1 MKIKERFGQERPL
14 FSFEFFPPKDDRGV
28 DALFETVARLKA
40 LEPAFVSVTYG
51 AGGST
56 REKTVTI
63 TQRIKSEAGIEAM
76 AHLTCV
82 GHSRDEID
90 QLLDEYEEA
99 GIENIMALRGDPPR
113 GDTEFVPHPQGFS
126 HANELIAFIRQRKDF
141 CIGGA
146 GYPEVHPEA
155 PSAEEDLGNLKRK
168 IDAGADFVVTQLF
181 FDERDYFDFVSR
193 VRSRGVV
200 TPIVPGVMP
209 ITNTAQIKRFT
220 QMCGAHDSSAS
231 TSEAGGSNRRC
242 RRCNRRGGRARH
254 ATVPRAAPGRRAGH
268 PLLHPQPLP
277 LHPEDTRQPSGSL
290 TCVTRVCVGCDE
302 KGLRRESEAG
312 LCPAHRHR
320 LKQPAP
326 QCVPCARGNES
337 GDAPLPHT
345 PARASASLY
354 LR

>member
-193 VRSRGVV
+193 VRSRGVI

-220 QMCGAHDSSAS
+220 QMCGATIPAPLLAKL
-231 TSEAGGSNRRC
+231 EAVTGDADAVIDVGVE
-242 RRCNRRGGRARH
+242 H
-254 ATVPRAAPGRRAGH
+254 ATRQCRALLQGGAPGIHFYTLNRS
-268 PLLHPQPLP
+268 LS
-277 LHPEDTRQPSGSL
+277 TRKILANLQG
-290 TCVTRVCVGCDE
+290 
-302 KGLRRESEAG
+302 A
-312 LCPAHRHR
+312 
-320 LKQPAP
+320 
-326 QCVPCARGNES
+326 
-337 GDAPLPHT
+337 
-345 PARASASLY
+345 
-354 LR
+354 

>member
-220 QMCGAHDSSAS
+220 QMCGATIPAPLLAKL
-231 TSEAGGSNRRC
+231 EAVTGDADAVIEVGVE
-242 RRCNRRGGRARH
+242 H
-254 ATVPRAAPGRRAGH
+254 ATRQCRALLQGGAPGIHFYTLNRS
-268 PLLHPQPLP
+268 LS
-277 LHPEDTRQPSGSL
+277 TRKILANLQG
-290 TCVTRVCVGCDE
+290 
-302 KGLRRESEAG
+302 A
-312 LCPAHRHR
+312 
-320 LKQPAP
+320 
-326 QCVPCARGNES
+326 
-337 GDAPLPHT
+337 
-345 PARASASLY
+345 
-354 LR
+354 